1 MKVEQNNQV
10 ATTFVNTVM
19 GRGIF
24 NGVVNVQLGTL
35 QFDAGED
42 GKINNDLVTTV
53 RLRMDIQCATM
64 LRDELNDLLAFVEK
78 AKAEAAIGVAANGD
92 ASAHVSEGKPN

>member
-1 MKVEQNNQV
+1 MKVEKNDQV
-10 ATTFVNTVM
+10 PTTFVNAVM

-24 NGVVNVQLGTL
+24 NSVVNVQLGTL
-35 QFDAGED
+35 NFDAGED
-42 GKINNDLVTTV
+42 GKVDNDLVTTV
-53 RLRMDIQCATM
+53 RLRMDLQCAAM

-78 AKAEAAIGVAANGD
+78 AKSESVVGVAANGD